1 MHLLSLSMHLKQ
13 FPLSGKA
20 SSGTNVG
27 RVPLRKRQPETAE
40 KKEPETAEKEPGACE
55 KEPGAAEKEPGGTA
69 EK

>member
-27 RVPLRKRQPETAE
+27 RVPLRRRQPGAAE
-40 KKEPETAEKEPGACE
+40 KELGTAEKEPGTAG
-55 KEPGAAEKEPGGTA
+55 KEDSTK
-69 EK
+69 